1 MEQNMNYILFYEQ
14 KYKEY
19 PAPFLPKSKAKDR
32 NGFSQYIIMKSLK
45 TQDNKLITVAKN
57 FKRLISY
64 IKIAENKEII
74 GHLTTK
80 IILKKKREDVC
91 SYSDLRCLSTVPA
104 LLMVH
109 DKILYSIIVKMLEP
123 KQIKINLLAEKD

>member
-32 NGFSQYIIMKSLK
+32 NGFNQYIIMKSLK

-64 IKIAENKEII
+64 IKIEKSLVIS
-74 GHLTTK
+74 LQ
-80 IILKKKREDVC
+80 
-91 SYSDLRCLSTVPA
+91 
-104 LLMVH
+104 
-109 DKILYSIIVKMLEP
+109 
-123 KQIKINLLAEKD
+123 KQ

>member
-1 MEQNMNYILFYEQ
+1 MSKNIKNTQLHFCQNLKQ
-14 KYKEY
+14 KTEM
-19 PAPFLPKSKAKDR
+19 ALAI
-32 NGFSQYIIMKSLK
+32 YIIMKSLK

-80 IILKKKREDVC
+80 TILKRKE
-91 SYSDLRCLSTVPA
+91 
-104 LLMVH
+104 
-109 DKILYSIIVKMLEP
+109 KMYVVF
-123 KQIKINLLAEKD
+123 QI

>member
-14 KYKEY
+14 KYKES

-45 TQDNKLITVAKN
+45 TQDNKLITVTKN

-64 IKIAENKEII
+64 IKIAENNEII
-74 GHLTTK
+74 GHPTTK
-80 IILKKKREDVC
+80 TILKKKREDVG
-91 SYSDLRCLSTVPA
+91 SYSDLRCLSIVP
-104 LLMVH
+104 
-109 DKILYSIIVKMLEP
+109 LY
-123 KQIKINLLAEKD
+123 